1 MLNPS
6 KVDALKS
13 RLRGQVISPQDEGYD
28 EARKLNNGMIDK
40 HPGLIARCGDVADVI
55 AVVNFARDNK
65 ELLAIRGGG
74 HNGAGLALCDDGIVL
89 DLSMMKG
96 VRVDPTARTARVA
109 PGCTWGD
116 VDHASH
122 VFGLA
127 VPAGVVST
135 TGVSG
140 LTLGGGHGYLT
151 RKYGLT
157 IDNLLEVDMVLADGR
172 FVTANASQN
181 EDLFWAIRGGG
192 GNFGVVTSFVFR
204 AQPVQTIFG
213 GPVLWKMDKA
223 AKVMRWYR
231 DFMPNAP
238 EDLYGFFA
246 FLKVPPGPP
255 FPEPLHT
262 ETMCGIVW
270 CYAGPLD
277 KADEIYRPIR
287 EFASPDFALLG
298 AMPFP
303 ALQSLFDG
311 LLPSGLQWYWKG
323 DFVNELSDEAIAL
336 HIEHGSR
343 IPTLLSTMHIYP
355 VDGAVRRVG
364 RAETAFSYR
373 DVTYST
379 VIAGID
385 PDPANKDIISG
396 WAKDYWSA
404 LHPYSAG
411 GAYVNF
417 MMEEGRDRV
426 QATYRDNYERLA
438 TIKEKYDPG
447 NLFRV
452 NQNIQPRSSTKA
464 G

>member
-1 MLNPS
+1 
-6 KVDALKS
+6 
-13 RLRGQVISPQDEGYD
+13 
-28 EARKLNNGMIDK
+28 
-40 HPGLIARCGDVADVI
+40 
-55 AVVNFARDNK
+55 
-65 ELLAIRGGG
+65 
-74 HNGAGLALCDDGIVL
+74 
-89 DLSMMKG
+89 
-96 VRVDPTARTARVA
+96 
-109 PGCTWGD
+109 
-116 VDHASH
+116 
-122 VFGLA
+122 
-127 VPAGVVST
+127 
-135 TGVSG
+135 
-140 LTLGGGHGYLT
+140 
-151 RKYGLT
+151 
-157 IDNLLEVDMVLADGR
+157 LEVDLVLADGR

-181 EDLFWAIRGGG
+181 PDLFWAVRGGG

-204 AQPVQTIFG
+204 AQPVQTVFG
-213 GPVLWKMDKA
+213 GPVLWKMNKA
-223 AKVMRWYR
+223 AQVMRWYR
-231 DFMPNAP
+231 EFMPKAP

-270 CYAGPLD
+270 SYTGPPD
-277 KADEIYRPIR
+277 KAEEVYKPIR
-287 EFASPDFALLG
+287 EFASPDFALLC

-311 LLPSGLQWYWKG
+311 LLPTGLQWYWKG

-336 HIEHGSR
+336 HIEHASR

-355 VDGAVRRVG
+355 IDGAVHRVG
-364 RAETAFSYR
+364 RTDTAFSYR

-379 VIAGID
+379 VIGGID
-385 PDPANKDIISG
+385 PDPANKEIISN
-396 WAKDYWSA
+396 WARDYWSA

-417 MMEEGRDRV
+417 MMEEGQDRV
-426 QATYRDNYERLA
+426 QATYRDNYDRLA

-452 NQNIQPRSSTKA
+452 NQNIQPRSAAKS

>member
-1 MLNPS
+1 MLDPS

-13 RLRGQVISPQDEGYD
+13 CLRGQVIRPQDEGYD

-96 VRVDPTARTARVA
+96 IRIDPAARTARVG

-223 AKVMRWYR
+223 AKVMGWYR

-364 RAETAFSYR
+364 RTETAFSYR